1 MLIPSPPDLLYLPV
15 EDPAVAAPQEVL
27 VPGRTPAAEEA
38 PAAAPGP
45 ATDQAEAAAPDV
57 APPEAPRAESTF
69 AAGTEPVFALP
80 AEDSFPTRAELDAI
94 LAAHAG
100 PPAGPDAAEREATAA
115 LLGLDPHVAADPALF
130 AAALSGLPEPDA
142 DAMLAAWLA
151 ETEAGSRPTDRAEP
165 AGGWMLG

>member
-1 MLIPSPPDLLYLPV
+1 MD
-15 EDPAVAAPQEVL
+15 
-27 VPGRTPAAEEA
+27 
-38 PAAAPGP
+38 
-45 ATDQAEAAAPDV
+45 
-57 APPEAPRAESTF
+57 

-142 DAMLAAWLA
+142 DAVLAAWLA
-151 ETEAGSRPTDRAEP
+151 EAEAASLPADRAEP